1 VTGPVIGITM
11 GPYSQD
17 PRGHWLREDY
27 LRSVERAGAVPVALA
42 PVRPGAAPA
51 LLARLDGL
59 VLSGGSDID
68 PALFGAAPHPA
79 VRGVARERDEFELA
93 LAREALEKDRPLL
106 AICRGHQVLNVATG
120 GTLVQDIPSEVE
132 GAVDH
137 DPDVERWVTAHDVS
151 ILQGTRL
158 REILGR
164 GEVAVNSFHHQAVA
178 ELGRG
183 LVVSARSTRDGVV
196 EGIEAPGL
204 RFALGVQWHPEGFW
218 REEVG
223 FHPLFAALAEAA
235 GA

>member
-1 VTGPVIGITM
+1 VSGPIIGITM

-27 LRSVERAGAVPVALA
+27 LRSVERAGAVPVVLA
-42 PVRPGAAPA
+42 PVRPADAPS

-68 PALFGAAPHPA
+68 PALFGAEAHPS
-79 VRGVARERDEFELA
+79 VKGVARQRDEFELA
-93 LAREALEKDRPLL
+93 LAREALERDRPLL

-120 GTLVQDIPSEVE
+120 GTLLQDIPSEL
-132 GAVDH
+132 GRTVDH
-137 DPDVERWVTAHDVS
+137 DPDVERWETAHDVR

-158 REILGR
+158 RAILGR
-164 GEVAVNSFHHQAVA
+164 DEVAVNSFHHQAIA

-183 LVVSARSTRDGVV
+183 LVVSARSAKDGVI
-196 EGIEAPGL
+196 EGIEAPDR
-204 RFALGVQWHPEGFW
+204 RFAVGVQWHPEGFW

-223 FHPLFAALAEAA
+223 FHPLFAALAEATRA
-235 GA
+235 